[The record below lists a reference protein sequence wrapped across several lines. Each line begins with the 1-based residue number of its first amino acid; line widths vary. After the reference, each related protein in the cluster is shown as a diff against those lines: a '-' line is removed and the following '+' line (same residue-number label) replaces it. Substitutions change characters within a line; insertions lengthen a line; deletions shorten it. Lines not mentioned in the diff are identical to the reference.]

1 MKRFYTLI
9 LILTALSTQVKS
21 QDRLPPPSP
30 SEPKARIIKF
40 YPNPATSII
49 NFDFQQG
56 YEKNYNFIIFNM
68 LGKKV
73 YEVANV
79 DSKTSVNLS
88 DFYRGIYI
96 FQLKDK
102 NGKLV
107 DSGKF
112 QVSK

>member
-1 MKRFYTLI
+1 MKIFY
-9 LILTALSTQVKS
+9 ILTFILTVSTQVKS
-21 QDRLPPPSP
+21 QDRLPPAPP
-30 SEPKARIIKF
+30 SEPKVRIIKF

-49 NFDFQQG
+49 NFDFQKG
-56 YEKNYNFIIFNM
+56 YEKNLNFIIFNM

-73 YEVANV
+73 YEAVNV
-79 DSKTSVNLS
+79 DSRTTVNLS